1 MDTMGSMSLILSV
14 FAMVAALAS
23 VWFTSETIKKANSS
37 NQQFYEANVKG
48 MVTTLEQLAKSSV
61 ELNGKV
67 DVLERAGKKDVEQTL
82 MLRIQNVESSVGE
95 LRSLLEQ
102 LEKLAPGSPRQ
113 MNF

>member
-67 DVLERAGKKDVEQTL
+67 DVLERAEKKDVEQTL

>member
-14 FAMVAALAS
+14 FAMVAVLAS
-23 VWFTSETIKKANSS
+23 VWFTGETLKKANSS

-67 DVLERAGKKDVEQTL
+67 DVLERA
-82 MLRIQNVESSVGE
+82 
-95 LRSLLEQ
+95 
-102 LEKLAPGSPRQ
+102 EKRTSNRR
-113 MNF
+113 

>member
-67 DVLERAGKKDVEQTL
+67 DVLEGA
-82 MLRIQNVESSVGE
+82 
-95 LRSLLEQ
+95 
-102 LEKLAPGSPRQ
+102 EKRTSNRR
-113 MNF
+113 

>member
-67 DVLERAGKKDVEQTL
+67 DVLERAGKKGRRTDVNAKNPKCGKFS
-82 MLRIQNVESSVGE
+82 R
-95 LRSLLEQ
+95 
-102 LEKLAPGSPRQ
+102 
-113 MNF
+113 

>member
-1 MDTMGSMSLILSV
+1 MDAMGIISVILSV

-48 MVTTLEQLAKSSV
+48 MVTTLEQLAKASV

-67 DVLERAGKKDVEQTL
+67 EILEKDLNRDVEQS
-82 MLRIQNVESSVGE
+82 MMSRIQDAEGAVGE
-95 LRSLLEQ
+95 IRALVEQ
-102 LEKLAPGSPRQ
+102 LEKFAPGSPKQ

>member
-1 MDTMGSMSLILSV
+1 MGLRSLILSV

-48 MVTTLEQLAKSSV
+48 MVTTLEQLVQSSV

-67 DVLERAGKKDVEQTL
+67 DALERAEKKTSN
-82 MLRIQNVESSVGE
+82 R
-95 LRSLLEQ
+95 R
-102 LEKLAPGSPRQ
+102 
-113 MNF
+113 

>member
-1 MDTMGSMSLILSV
+1 MDTLGLMSLILSV
-14 FAMVAALAS
+14 FAMVTALAS

-61 ELNGKV
+61 ELNDKV
-67 DVLERAGKKDVEQTL
+67 DVLERAEKKDVEQTL
-82 MLRIQNVESSVGE
+82 MLRIQDVESTVGE
-95 LRSLLEQ
+95 IRSLLEQ
-102 LEKLAPGSPRQ
+102 LEKLAPGSPKQ

>member
-1 MDTMGSMSLILSV
+1 MDMMAIISLVLSV

-48 MVTTLEQLAKSSV
+48 MVTTLEQLARSSV

-67 DVLERAGKKDVEQTL
+67 EILEKAQNKDVEQTL
-82 MLRIQNVESSVGE
+82 MRRIQDVEGTVGE
-95 LRSLLEQ
+95 IRSLIDQ
-102 LEKLAPGSPRQ
+102 LEKLAPGSPKQ